1 MKTFLRFFS
10 LIGAA
15 VIIAAIVT
23 AGCKSDYSVND
34 PYKNAPAHQPNYPM
48 LTNNPPAPLAPTGPT
63 PQHYL
68 TEDTNR

>member
-1 MKTFLRFFS
+1 MKTFLIFS
-10 LIGAA
+10 SIIDAALIL
-15 VIIAAIVT
+15 AAIMT
-23 AGCKSDYSVND
+23 AGCESDYPANY
-34 PYKNAPAHQPNYPM
+34 PHKNAPAYQPNYPM